1 MLTKLLAN
9 ILIVAVL
16 VLCNIG
22 VMIYG
27 WGLTP
32 RSWWWIVGVGFFVT
46 VFVNVIWEFLKKER
60 AKEGEG

>member
-1 MLTKLLAN
+1 MTKFVAN
-9 ILIVAVL
+9 LFMIAVL

-32 RSWWWIVGVGFFVT
+32 RSWWWIIGVGFFVT
-46 VFVNVIWEFLKKER
+46 VFLKVVWDLIG
-60 AKEGEG
+60 KEGKEN